1 MGGKRKED
9 IDELKKLLR
18 KLALLLLRKYRSER
32 RSYGGRTYVPRG
44 GAGYVRRPYRV
55 PILYPLREPAQ
66 HRAPK
71 PRTTERQSYMP
82 IPRREPTYRE
92 RIIYDPAVREALE
105 DIKRRLEPGLD
116 KILERFEESP
126 EILEEIYAHAL
137 ERVLERRAE
146 LVDYAETLNDET
158 EVEEAQ
164 EDVEVKDEAETV
176 EEVAELEALPEPE
189 IDGEASEYEAEI
201 LGSEAEAEAPPEA
214 PEITEGDLG
223 VIDAIEAEDLSL
235 LEAELFSEVL
245 PEIERVEAEAEEAE
259 A

>member
-1 MGGKRKED
+1 MGGKREKD

-32 RSYGGRTYVPRG
+32 SYGGRTYVPRG
-44 GAGYVRRPYRV
+44 GAGYVRRPYRI

-66 HRAPK
+66 HRAFK

-126 EILEEIYAHAL
+126 EI
-137 ERVLERRAE
+137 R
-146 LVDYAETLNDET
+146 
-158 EVEEAQ
+158 
-164 EDVEVKDEAETV
+164 
-176 EEVAELEALPEPE
+176 
-189 IDGEASEYEAEI
+189 
-201 LGSEAEAEAPPEA
+201 
-214 PEITEGDLG
+214 GDLCTRTREG
-223 VIDAIEAEDLSL
+223 SGKKG
-235 LEAELFSEVL
+235 
-245 PEIERVEAEAEEAE
+245 
-259 A
+259 